1 MDSPLEQAGFEPSV
15 PHLIGGV
22 RRAIGK
28 TADKLR
34 EDAGRGHLRRGKQ
47 LLRAVRTR
55 PIGCARSRPQKAATA
70 WSAGFLDLPK
80 FTENN
85 LPRLASS
92 ITSGAAS
99 KPATARTVQKG
110 LGYATAKRKS
120 GSARDRK
127 GSGQPSLAAERGW
140 VQFPAR
146 CNSNFAL
153 IPCGRRLVAR
163 STPCPH
169 ALRPRRWRSKDGRPR
184 Q

>member
-127 GSGQPSLAAERGW
+127 GSGASRSRSAVHCR
-140 VQFPAR
+140 VSPA
-146 CNSNFAL
+146 
-153 IPCGRRLVAR
+153 
-163 STPCPH
+163 
-169 ALRPRRWRSKDGRPR
+169 
-184 Q
+184 